1 MERAKSKSK
10 SFLTPIDAA
19 LNHWNF
25 SFKDDVDAADR
36 PTDRTDPEI
45 SMDRRRLFGVWY
57 FFSIHSR
64 LIDWYI
70 DRSLRRQRKK
80 WQHTVQFFFFY
91 HCLLHAHKDFA
102 KAPLKTHRPDIR
114 HINSM
119 YVYLTNIRT
128 QAQNLCP
135 RHACAL
141 SFLANDFFFSSS
153 NILVLIP
160 CIATYGIKLLHE
172 SKVKDF
178 PCATNT
184 RRANHIF
191 KQAQDEI
198 K

>member
-19 LNHWNF
+19 LNHWNLV
-25 SFKDDVDAADR
+25 SKTHR
-36 PTDRTDPEI
+36 CCRQTDRQNWSRDLNGSTTI
-45 SMDRRRLFGVWY
+45 IWCVI

-153 NILVLIP
+153 NILVL
-160 CIATYGIKLLHE
+160 
-172 SKVKDF
+172 
-178 PCATNT
+178 
-184 RRANHIF
+184 
-191 KQAQDEI
+191 
-198 K
+198 